1 MAVEEHMTGM
11 GIKAVLFDL
20 GGVLI
25 QLGGITKMM
34 GWASWDH
41 EKFWRRWL
49 ASPSVRLF
57 ESGKI
62 SAEEFGSALVEE
74 FNLPVQSD
82 EFLALFATWPQG
94 AYPGAEELLRNTGA
108 LYPLGCLSNTN
119 SLHWKYLTEHTN
131 LVGYFDYLFPSHRT
145 GLLKPDRS
153 SFTNAAEK
161 MGLEPEQ
168 ILFLD
173 DNQVNIEGAIEAG
186 LISNLSIP
194 FDVTGNFFLAF
205 GAIKIRH

>member
-1 MAVEEHMTGM
+1 MAVEEHMTRM

-34 GWASWDH
+34 DWSGWDH
-41 EKFWRRWL
+41 EEFWRRWL
-49 ASPSVRLF
+49 ASPSVRRF

-62 SAEEFGSALVEE
+62 TAEEFGSALVEE
-74 FNLPVQSD
+74 FYLPVQAA

-94 AYPGAEELLRNTGA
+94 VYPGAEELLSHTGA

-119 SLHWKYLTEHTN
+119 SLHWNYLTERTN
-131 LVGYFDYLFPSHRT
+131 LLGYFDYLFPSHHT
-145 GLLKPDRS
+145 GFLKPDRS
-153 SFTNAAEK
+153 SYTNAAEK
-161 MGLEPEQ
+161 MGLQPEQ

-173 DNQVNIEGAIEAG
+173 DNQINIEGATEAG
-186 LISNLSIP
+186 LMSHLVQNANHARTVLKELG
-194 FDVTGNFFLAF
+194 VLG
-205 GAIKIRH
+205 